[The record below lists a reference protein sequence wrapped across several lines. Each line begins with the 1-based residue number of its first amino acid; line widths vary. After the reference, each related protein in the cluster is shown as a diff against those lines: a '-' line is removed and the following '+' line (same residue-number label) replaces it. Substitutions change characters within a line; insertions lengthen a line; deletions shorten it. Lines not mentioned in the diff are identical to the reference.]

1 MATRK
6 KSLFNTSRPMKK
18 IVLLPFLLAAIQ
30 AQNIEIFS
38 PDPNS
43 NVASEDVLIAVSFF
57 GLENIDPNRIRLYID
72 GVDVSPRA
80 AVDADMLSYTPA
92 LMAPGV
98 HRVIVSAGRLD
109 GGEAYTREWTF
120 TVTGKEKAPLE
131 FDVGGK
137 VTTTLDYDK
146 IDDEELA
153 VSGVGVNLRGSIS
166 ELLNFQTRIKLTSDE
181 DPLLQPRNRF
191 NLGFSLSRYLDV
203 GIGDVNPRFTRL
215 TLDGKRVR
223 GVEANLKLGVINFHF
238 IQGQL
243 NRAVQGD
250 PDVNRA
256 VMLTEAVQESDMNV
270 LRLNRLGY
278 TFQQDLTGGRLSF
291 GRGERFQWG
300 FNLMHVRDKKGSIQS
315 NLNNALVNIPW
326 DTLGLSQGTYT
337 FAQLMAKNNES
348 GYLVTLAEQ
357 PDWAGK
363 TPRDNLVVGTDIG
376 FYFDEKRIAVE
387 SEIAFSILNRNI
399 WEGAISKDELDTLLD
414 EEDDNKIFGK
424 MSLNLIPFDPIDIK
438 NWFILN
444 ENITPLAP
452 IDVSVFSDSS
462 DITYGEAFLG
472 MPSLALR
479 AKLNLNYFGNHV
491 TFDFSQVGPEY
502 NFLGN
507 PYLLTNNRE
516 LTISDKIR
524 LLKNRMMLTL
534 IYKHQDDDIG
544 TTVTNV
550 TSQNTL
556 TANVTLIPGP
566 NLPTLNLSFKL
577 IGRDNGIGV
586 LDTLFNEATNEITFS
601 DNREKTQTNNIV
613 ASLNYSLDMWGMN
626 HRINGTI
633 VNVNKEDLFNDRD
646 FDVNFVDPRIAT
658 KVYNLSVTSRFA
670 FPLKTTF
677 AITTNSSEFSIR
689 PLIMADSSRARQ
701 EFANL
706 KAEAEY
712 GLFNRK
718 LTVQGGVNYTTGG
731 GQVEFQQIGIKGGTR
746 IQLFKNFGANVLAEV
761 RSKSTPEGNKNSVIG
776 ALSLSYNF

>member
-1 MATRK
+1 
-6 KSLFNTSRPMKK
+6 MKK
-18 IVLLPFLLAAIQ
+18 IILISFLLAVTQ

-38 PDPNS
+38 PEPNS
-43 NVASEDVLIAVSFF
+43 QVTGEDVLVAVSFF
-57 GLENIDPNRIRLYID
+57 GLDNIDPARIRLYID

-80 AVDADMLSYTPA
+80 VVDTDMLSYSPT
-92 LMAPGV
+92 LMAPGT
-98 HRVIVSAGRLD
+98 HRVIVSAGRID
-109 GGEAYTREWTF
+109 GGESYTREWAF
-120 TVTGKEKAPLE
+120 TVTGEEKAPLE
-131 FDVGGK
+131 FTVNGK

-153 VSGVGVNLRGSIS
+153 VAGIGVNLQGSLS
-166 ELLNFQTRIKLTSDE
+166 ELLEFKTRIKLTSDE

-191 NLGFSLSRYLDV
+191 NLGFSLSRFLDV

-223 GVEANLKLGVINFHF
+223 GLEANLKLGIINFHF

-250 PDVNRA
+250 PALDKA
-256 VMLTEAVQESDMNV
+256 VQLTEVVQESDMNI
-270 LRLNRLGY
+270 LHLNRLGY
-278 TFQQDLTGGRLSF
+278 TFQQDITGGRLSF

-300 FNLMHVRDKKGSIQS
+300 FNVMHVRDKKGSIQS
-315 NLNNALVNIPW
+315 NLNNALVSIPW

-337 FAQLMAKNNES
+337 YAQLMAKNNES
-348 GYLVTLAEQ
+348 GYLVTLADQ

-363 TPRDNLVVGTDIG
+363 TPKDNLVIGTDIG

-387 SEIAFSILNRNI
+387 SEIAFSMLNRNI

-414 EEDDNKIFGK
+414 EDDDNKIFGK
-424 MSLNLIPFDPIDIK
+424 MSLDLIPFDPADFK

-444 ENITPLAP
+444 EYITPLAP

-462 DITYGEAFLG
+462 DITYGEAILG

-479 AKLNLNYFGNHV
+479 TKLNLNYFGHYATV
-491 TFDFSQVGPEY
+491 EFSQVGPEY

-524 LLKNRMMLTL
+524 LFQNRMMLTL
-534 IYKHQDDDIG
+534 IYKHQDDNIG

-566 NLPTLNLSFKL
+566 SLPTLNLSYKL
-577 IGRDNGIGV
+577 IGRDNGIKQ
-586 LDTLFNEATNEITFS
+586 LDTLLNESTGIEFYS
-601 DNREKTQTNNIV
+601 DNRENTQTTNIV

-633 VNVNKEDLFNDRD
+633 VNVNKEDLFDYRN
-646 FDVNFVDPRIAT
+646 FDANFVDPRIAT

-677 AITTNSSEFSIR
+677 ALTTNSSEFSIR

-701 EFANL
+701 EFMNL

-718 LTVQGGVNYTTGG
+718 LTVQGGVNYTTGA

-746 IQLFKNFGANVLAEV
+746 IRLFKNFGASVLAEV